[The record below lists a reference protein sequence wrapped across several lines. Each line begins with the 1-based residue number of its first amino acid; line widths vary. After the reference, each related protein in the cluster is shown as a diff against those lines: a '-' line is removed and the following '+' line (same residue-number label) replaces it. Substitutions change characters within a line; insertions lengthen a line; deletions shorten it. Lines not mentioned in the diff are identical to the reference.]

1 MISNIILFIAL
12 SALVTYCIIWFVSV
26 YCNSKLYSN
35 RRISFNKFLAIY
47 ENAPE
52 KVDLYEGRFSYS
64 YWDETC
70 YNTSNKISFYF
81 SIPDT
86 IRYECWRKEK
96 KREEEKEVRR
106 RRSRNL
112 LPSGFVV
119 AGFGIAF
126 WFSFV
131 LDSFKQEI
139 FTVLCKQEWKHKCS

>member
-26 YCNSKLYSN
+26 YCNSKLYSDQ
-35 RRISFNKFLAIY
+35 RISFKKFLSIY
-47 ENAPE
+47 KNAPE

-70 YNTSNKISFYF
+70 YNTSNKIRFYF

-96 KREEEKEVRR
+96 KREEEKEKADAVMKKVEKLWAKDAVDALWK
-106 RRSRNL
+106 RN
-112 LPSGFVV
+112 
-119 AGFGIAF
+119 I
-126 WFSFV
+126 
-131 LDSFKQEI
+131 DNEEQEK
-139 FTVLCKQEWKHKCS
+139 TNVNQTR